1 MERLPNETLKNAIG
15 VYKTA
20 VEACK
25 NIDVEDY
32 NPTLDKVTIKFL
44 EELQQY
50 RATGLTPTMIEDL
63 KKGINNAHKAAL
75 ENAHLLDEY
84 KVLEEQGLL
93 LRLPCKVGDT
103 VCYIKGG
110 YYKKPQYC
118 EVKPIEVT
126 EISLKNNR
134 SGKSLDWAIIANG
147 TRYKISSIGKTVFLT
162 RKEAEKALEK
172 LKGEEHG

>member
-1 MERLPNETLKNAIG
+1 MAHLKQKENVASIAVRDWIGVNDMERLTEKWDEHFIARTERLNGKIVGNQM
-15 VYKTA
+15 
-20 VEACK
+20 C
-25 NIDVEDY
+25 
-32 NPTLDKVTIKFL
+32 LDKL
-44 EELQQY
+44 
-50 RATGLTPTMIEDL
+50 G
-63 KKGINNAHKAAL
+63 AL
-75 ENAHLLDEY
+75 ED
-84 KVLEEQGLL
+84 LEEQGLL

-103 VCYIKGG
+103 VYYIKGG

-162 RKEAEKALEK
+162 REEAEAALEK
-172 LKGEEHG
+172 MKGEEHEFRH